1 MLPASTCSPP
11 KRFTPRR
18 LECESRPLRVLPP
31 AFLCAIAKTSRRLAG
46 TNARDLHFGEHLPVA
61 LLAQIVLAAPKLDDR
76 HLGALA
82 VTKHRGAHF
91 AALQMRNTD
100 LHIRAFAHQE
110 DLAKLHGRARL
121 RIEFLDANDTVLGDP
136 ILFT

>member
-76 HLGALA
+76 HLSSLA
-82 VTKHRGAHF
+82 MTKYGGTHF
-91 AALQMRNTD
+91 PALQVGNAE
-100 LHIRAFAHQE
+100 LHVRAF
-110 DLAKLHGRARL
+110 
-121 RIEFLDANDTVLGDP
+121 
-136 ILFT
+136 